1 MEGSPRYRIVSV
13 STERLAED
21 LQRSLRPGDRIVSVF
36 PVRAEPKVFH
46 EFTVRPSGGVD
57 LQALIELRHPSWK
70 NEGVGWT
77 CSEGD

>member
-46 EFTVRPSGGVD
+46 ELSVRPSGGVD